1 MWKLTRKYGGTVTA
15 GYGNLQSNK
24 NALAREFNLRFG
36 SGPVLVKPE
45 SSGNFY
51 YHPEGDFI
59 DDPDLNVHQRY
70 YKSKKD
76 GSIKDRKGNLIKQGN
91 TSMPVD
97 TPMIARP
104 LTDSEL
110 EVTHGYPV
118 GSLQN
123 LYSSDHA
130 YKNAYGER
138 VVGPVAATIG
148 DGFNL
153 ETMKF
158 LLRGMLDDDK
168 IVSDERVRMFLS

>member
-1 MWKLTRKYGGTVTA
+1 M
-15 GYGNLQSNK
+15 
-24 NALAREFNLRFG
+24 
-36 SGPVLVKPE
+36 
-45 SSGNFY
+45 
-51 YHPEGDFI
+51 I
-59 DDPDLNVHQRY
+59 QR
-70 YKSKKD
+70 
-76 GSIKDRKGNLIKQGN
+76 
-91 TSMPVD
+91 MPVD

-118 GSLQN
+118 GSLQH
-123 LYSSDHA
+123 LYNTNH
-130 YKNAYGER
+130 AYGER

-168 IVSDERVRMFLS
+168 TVSDERLIPLRKGIII

>member
-1 MWKLTRKYGGTVTA
+1 M
-15 GYGNLQSNK
+15 
-24 NALAREFNLRFG
+24 
-36 SGPVLVKPE
+36 
-45 SSGNFY
+45 
-51 YHPEGDFI
+51 
-59 DDPDLNVHQRY
+59 
-70 YKSKKD
+70 
-76 GSIKDRKGNLIKQGN
+76 
-91 TSMPVD
+91 
-97 TPMIARP
+97 
-104 LTDSEL
+104 TDSEL

-168 IVSDERVRMFLS
+168 IVSDERLKLLVANSFKKRNNHLKIKSRFD